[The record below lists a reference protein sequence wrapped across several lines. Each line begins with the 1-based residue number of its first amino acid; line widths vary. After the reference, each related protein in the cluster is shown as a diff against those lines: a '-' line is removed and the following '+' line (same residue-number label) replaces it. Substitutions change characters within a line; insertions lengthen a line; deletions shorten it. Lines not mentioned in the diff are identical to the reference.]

1 MDTGLNLV
9 DVSEVARAHVLAL
22 TKGTP
27 GRRYI
32 LGGENLT
39 LKQILDKMSAI
50 TGIPSPTVK
59 IPFAVAATYAFFEEM
74 DHRPHP
80 RAGAPRHARRSPHGP
95 QEDVRLLRAR
105 PAGAR
110 LPRRARLPRHAR
122 RHRLVPLERLRARKR
137 DAGPRMTRVAII
149 AAFPGELNPLV
160 RNWPHST
167 RDGTRFWAQR
177 TEEEEWIAACAGA
190 GQSAATRAFA
200 GIEAGG
206 PIDLVFS
213 LGWAGALRAEIVPGT
228 AYNVA
233 GVIDVRTG
241 ERFNCDAGAGKL
253 WLATSPK
260 VAPYTEKRRLTSA
273 YNAALVDM
281 EAAAVARLA
290 AMRGIPFYCIK
301 GVSDGLTDRLPDFNC
316 FLSPTGQFELARF
329 TLFAILRPWYWPA
342 LVRMGENSKRASQG
356 MAESLLGFL
365 DERGHIEE

>member
-1 MDTGLNLV
+1 MGLSRVISKSRQPASRWLFVFLLIVSWNLFG
-9 DVSEVARAHVLAL
+9 DLAQSVSTHSHVELWYSAVMIAIYIPCLLLYAMRLAWERSLSLLWTVPIAALYVAEVLLAAR
-22 TKGTP
+22 GD
-27 GRRYI
+27 
-32 LGGENLT
+32 E
-39 LKQILDKMSAI
+39 
-50 TGIPSPTVK
+50 
-59 IPFAVAATYAFFEEM
+59 
-74 DHRPHP
+74 
-80 RAGAPRHARRSPHGP
+80 GP
-95 QEDVRLLRAR
+95 VRLLALIAIVAQTASCDHETKTGNGR
-105 PAGAR
+105 PSVGAGAGR
-110 LPRRARLPRHAR
+110 
-122 RHRLVPLERLRARKR
+122 EF
-137 DAGPRMTRVAII
+137 MTRVAII
-149 AAFPGELNPLV
+149 AAFPGELKPLV
-160 RNWPHST
+160 RNWPNST

-200 GIEAGG
+200 GIENGG

-213 LGWAGALRAEIVPGT
+213 IGWAGALRAEIAPGT
-228 AYNVA
+228 AHNVA

-301 GVSDGLTDRLPDFNC
+301 GVSDALTDRLPDFNR
-316 FLSPTGQFELARF
+316 FLSPAGQFQLARF
-329 TLFAILRPWYWPA
+329 TLFGMLRPWYWPS
-342 LVRMGENSKRASQG
+342 LIRMGENSKKASQSI
-356 MAESLLGFL
+356 AESLLGFL